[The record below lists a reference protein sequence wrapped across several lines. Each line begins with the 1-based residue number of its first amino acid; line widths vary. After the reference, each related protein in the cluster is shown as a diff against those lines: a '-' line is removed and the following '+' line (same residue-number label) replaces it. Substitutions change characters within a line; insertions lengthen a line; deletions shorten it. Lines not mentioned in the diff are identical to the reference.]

1 MNIRTQWR
9 SFAPAGADADEF
21 FGIATAGPGAFEDF
35 KSEAAALW
43 GAYLGDLDAKGL
55 SPESEVLLRFHLSDA
70 ANQAA
75 LLRGLV
81 GGRPCSIVDQP
92 PADGSR
98 IALEAWHVTGSR
110 HPEFH
115 MVYSPEI
122 GSGNSF
128 EQTKLLFD
136 ELDRR
141 VSAAGGKVA
150 ANTLRTWLYCRD
162 IDNNYAGLVKARNE
176 YFDRIGLVEVY
187 LASTGIGG
195 GAALPGQLV
204 QLDALEYPGVS
215 PEQIVHLKAEDHLS
229 PTALYGVRFE
239 RGSRIDL
246 ADRAELFISGTASID
261 HLGKILYEQ
270 DIRRQCRR
278 VIENIAA
285 LLKEGGAALPD
296 VLSATVYMRDPAD
309 CAIVREEFRGAF
321 AAEPVFLVAP
331 VCRPGWLVECECI
344 AVVDKIPR

>member
-1 MNIRTQWR
+1 MSIRTQWR
-9 SFAPAGADADEF
+9 SFAPAGAAEDEF
-21 FGIATAGPGAFEDF
+21 FCIVTAEPGAFEDF

-43 GAYLGDLDAKGL
+43 GAYLRDLDAKGL
-55 SPESEVLLRFHLSDA
+55 SVASELLLRFHLSDA
-70 ANQAA
+70 ANQAPI
-75 LLRGLV
+75 LRGLV
-81 GGRPCSIVDQP
+81 GDRPCSVVDQP

-98 IALEAWHVTGSR
+98 IALEAWHVTGSC
-110 HPEFH
+110 HPEFR
-115 MVYSPEI
+115 MIYSPEI

-128 EQTKLLFD
+128 EQTKRLFE
-136 ELDRR
+136 ELDRS

-162 IDNNYAGLVKARNE
+162 IDNNYSGLVRARNE

-204 QLDALEYPGVS
+204 QLDALEYCGVA
-215 PEQIVHLKAEDHLS
+215 PEQITHLKAADHLS

-261 HLGKILYEQ
+261 SLGKILYEQ

-278 VIENIAA
+278 VIENISA
-285 LLKEGGAALPD
+285 LLKEGGAALSD
-296 VLSATVYMRDPAD
+296 VLSATLYMRDHAD
-309 CAIVREEFRGAF
+309 CAIVREEFAGVF
-321 AAEPVFLVAP
+321 AAEPVYLIAP

-344 AVVDKIPR
+344 AVVDKSPR